1 MATAQFKLSDGQI
14 ISAKIAGEQPTARE
28 MEKLRAVHPGAIY
41 EAPNAAPPEM
51 ATAQSV
57 ANPVGAFARNLQD
70 KLFFNRGNEFSAGV
84 QALPALIPGG
94 QSFSDAY
101 SANMAG
107 LNQEQANLYANNPTA
122 AQASEIA
129 GLSIPAFGLGGLLS
143 KAPMA
148 ISMASDI
155 AAKKFMPRLLSNAV
169 AGGSIAAAESVP
181 FDIGRSESLQDIPGN
196 IAQGATTNALLG
208 GIGGGA
214 LPEVFSAGG
223 SLLKSLP
230 KAKDIAPAITGG
242 DLFPQQASNKV
253 IDRFK
258 TLLSDSDLTESELV
272 GLLQAGGPKSI
283 PADASRTM
291 LGELDALVNQPGK
304 AKDIAIPLLERRS
317 IEQADDLL
325 SDFGKPGRA
334 DSIRSLEASRKEI
347 SSPLYN
353 KAFDNGVPHTPEL
366 EDIFNDL
373 ESAFPNV
380 WKEAAQIGRTSAI
393 ADGIPIDDLLDRSV
407 RGQTR
412 PTLEGWHSIKK
423 RLDKV
428 IKTNY
433 LPDGDPELAIAA
445 QKFRNKILKTIEAP
459 DMAPE
464 YGEARKLWAGTNS
477 AQDLIDEFKTFKT
490 MKPSDFDLKW
500 NKLSP
505 EDQEIAMIG
514 ITETLN
520 DMVGTGSMTGDA
532 TQVFYNINMQK
543 KLKELLSNEQFE
555 NLAKKIKILRTQ
567 QLAMKVDPTRSAAT
581 ASRLATQAEQGGI
594 IDDVANATVN
604 AVAGNPANSAST
616 ITRMLGGIKKKL
628 GFSPNL
634 TREQRDELAG
644 YLLEQDVNKV
654 KQFLTQVIRRTQPAN
669 LGAPGLLLNP
679 VVGTQVA
686 PSLLGASTAPSLS
699 NQQ

>member
-14 ISAKIAGEQPTARE
+14 ISAKIAGEQPTAIE

-148 ISMASDI
+148 INMASDI

-230 KAKDIAPAITGG
+230 KAKDIVPAITGG

-258 TLLSDSDLTESELV
+258 SLLSDSDLTESELV
-272 GLLQAGGPKSI
+272 GLLQTGGPKSI

-304 AKDIAIPLLERRS
+304 AKDMAIPLLERRS

-347 SSPLYN
+347 ASPLYN
-353 KAFDNGVPHTPEL
+353 KAFDNGVPHTAEL
-366 EDIFNDL
+366 EDIFQDI
-373 ESAFPNV
+373 ERSFPNA
-380 WKEAAQIGRTSAI
+380 WKQAKNEGLIAGRANRE
-393 ADGIPIDDLLDRSV
+393 PVDDLLDQAID
-407 RGQTR
+407 GTER
-412 PTLEGWHSIKK
+412 PTLRGWQAVKEHLDDVERGLRISGKNKQANNVKK
-423 RLDKV
+423 FNNRLLTELDQAS
-428 IKTNY
+428 
-433 LPDGDPELAIAA
+433 PEF
-445 QKFRNKILKTIEAP
+445 K
-459 DMAPE
+459 
-464 YGEARKLWAGTNS
+464 EARNLWSGTKN

-616 ITRMLGGIKKKL
+616 IARMLGGIKKKL

>member
-1 MATAQFKLSDGQI
+1 MITQERKLSAEELAALGI
-14 ISAKIAGEQPTARE
+14 KNATSTAT
-28 MEKLRAVHPGAIY
+28 
-41 EAPNAAPPEM
+41 PPEM

-101 SANMAG
+101 SSNMAG

-129 GLSIPAFGLGGLLS
+129 GLSIPAVGVGGLLS

-155 AAKKFMPRLLSNAV
+155 VAKKFMPRLLSNTV

-181 FDIGRSESLQDIPGN
+181 FSVGRSESLQDIPGN
-196 IAQGATTNALLG
+196 VAQDATTAALFG
-208 GIGGGA
+208 GAGGGA
-214 LPEVFSAGG
+214 LPEVFRAGG

-230 KAKDIAPAITGG
+230 KVKDIVPAITGG
-242 DLFPQQASNKV
+242 DLFPQQASKKV

-258 TLLSDSDLTESELV
+258 SLLGDSDMTEAEL
-272 GLLQAGGPKSI
+272 LADMRAQGPKSI
-283 PADASRTM
+283 PADASRAM
-291 LGELDALVNQPGK
+291 RGELDALVNQPGR
-304 AKDIAIPLLERRS
+304 AEDMAMPILERRS
-317 IEQADDLL
+317 IEQAEDLL

-334 DSIRSLEASRKEI
+334 DNIRSLEASRKEI

-366 EDIFNDL
+366 EDIFQDI
-373 ESAFPNV
+373 ERSFPGT
-380 WKEAAQIGRTSAI
+380 WKQAKNEGLIAGRANRE
-393 ADGIPIDDLLDRSV
+393 PVDDLLDQAID
-407 RGQTR
+407 GTER
-412 PTLEGWHSIKK
+412 PTLRGWQAVKENLDDVESELRTKGKNKQANNVKK
-423 RLDKV
+423 FNNRLLTELDQAS
-428 IKTNY
+428 
-433 LPDGDPELAIAA
+433 PEF
-445 QKFRNKILKTIEAP
+445 K
-459 DMAPE
+459 
-464 YGEARKLWAGTNS
+464 EARNLWSGTKN

-490 MKPSDFDLKW
+490 MRPSDFDLKW

-520 DMVGTGSMTGDA
+520 DIVGTGSMTGDA
-532 TQVFYNINMQK
+532 TQVFYNINIQK

-567 QLAMKVDPTRSAAT
+567 QLAMKVDPLRTSGT
-581 ASRLATQAEQGGI
+581 ASRQATQAEQGGLI
-594 IDDVANATVN
+594 SEAANVGINTVS
-604 AVAGNPANSAST
+604 GNPATASNAAM
-616 ITRMLGGIKKKL
+616 RLLGSLGRKL
-628 GFSPNL
+628 GFQPNL
-634 TREQRDELAG
+634 SREQRDELAG

-686 PSLLGASTAPSLS
+686 PSLLGAITAPSLS
-699 NQQ
+699 NQ

>member
-1 MATAQFKLSDGQI
+1 MITQERKLSAEELAALGI
-14 ISAKIAGEQPTARE
+14 ENATSTAT
-28 MEKLRAVHPGAIY
+28 
-41 EAPNAAPPEM
+41 PPEM

-129 GLSIPAFGLGGLLS
+129 GLSIPAVGVGGLLS

-155 AAKKFMPRLLSNAV
+155 VAKKWLPRLLSNTV
-169 AGGSIAAAESVP
+169 AGGSIAAAESLP
-181 FDIGRSESLQDIPGN
+181 FAVGRSESLQDIPGN
-196 IAQGATTNALLG
+196 VAQDATTAALLG
-208 GIGGGA
+208 GAGGGA
-214 LPEVFSAGG
+214 LPEVFRAGG

-230 KAKDIAPAITGG
+230 KVKDIVPAITGG
-242 DLFPQQASNKV
+242 DLFPQQASKKV

-258 TLLSDSDLTESELV
+258 SLLGDSDMTEAEL
-272 GLLQAGGPKSI
+272 LADMRAQGPKSI
-283 PADASRTM
+283 PADASRAM
-291 LGELDALVNQPGK
+291 RGELDALVNQPGR
-304 AKDIAIPLLERRS
+304 AEDMAMPILERRS
-317 IEQADDLL
+317 IEQAEDLL

-334 DSIRSLEASRKEI
+334 DNIRSLEASRKEI

-366 EDIFNDL
+366 EDIFQDI
-373 ESAFPNV
+373 ERSFPGT
-380 WKEAAQIGRTSAI
+380 WKQAKNEGLIAGRANRE
-393 ADGIPIDDLLDRSV
+393 PVDDLLDQAID
-407 RGQTR
+407 GTER
-412 PTLEGWHSIKK
+412 PTLRGWQAVKENLDDVESELRTKGKNKQANNVKK
-423 RLDKV
+423 FNNRLLTELDQAS
-428 IKTNY
+428 
-433 LPDGDPELAIAA
+433 PEF
-445 QKFRNKILKTIEAP
+445 K
-459 DMAPE
+459 
-464 YGEARKLWAGTNS
+464 EARNLWSGTKN

-490 MKPSDFDLKW
+490 MRPSDFDLKW

-532 TQVFYNINMQK
+532 TQVFYNINIQK
-543 KLKELLSNEQFE
+543 KLKELLSNEQYE

-567 QLAMKVDPTRSAAT
+567 QLAMKVDPTRTSGT
-581 ASRLATQAEQGGI
+581 ASRQATQAEQGGLI
-594 IDDVANATVN
+594 SEAANMGINTVS
-604 AVAGNPANSAST
+604 GNPATASNAAM
-616 ITRMLGGIKKKL
+616 RLLGSLGRKL
-628 GFSPNL
+628 GFQPNL
-634 TREQRDELAG
+634 SREQRNELAG

>member
-1 MATAQFKLSDGQI
+1 MITQERKLSAEELAALGI
-14 ISAKIAGEQPTARE
+14 ENATSTAT
-28 MEKLRAVHPGAIY
+28 
-41 EAPNAAPPEM
+41 PPEM

-70 KLFFNRGNEFSAGV
+70 KLFFNRGDEFSAGV

-129 GLSIPAFGLGGLLS
+129 GLSIPAVGVGGLLS

-155 AAKKFMPRLLSNAV
+155 VAKKWLPRLLSNTV
-169 AGGSIAAAESVP
+169 AGGSIAAAESLP
-181 FDIGRSESLQDIPGN
+181 FAVGRSESLQDIPGN
-196 IAQGATTNALLG
+196 VAQDATTAALLG
-208 GIGGGA
+208 GAGGGA
-214 LPEVFSAGG
+214 LPEVFRAGG

-230 KAKDIAPAITGG
+230 KVKDIVPAITGG
-242 DLFPQQASNKV
+242 DLFPQQASKKV

-258 TLLSDSDLTESELV
+258 SLLGDSDMTEAEL
-272 GLLQAGGPKSI
+272 LADMRAQGPKSI
-283 PADASRTM
+283 PADASRAM
-291 LGELDALVNQPGK
+291 RGELDALVNQPGR
-304 AKDIAIPLLERRS
+304 AEDMAMPILERRS
-317 IEQADDLL
+317 IEQAEDLL

-334 DSIRSLEASRKEI
+334 DNIRSLEASRKEI

-366 EDIFNDL
+366 EDIFQDI
-373 ESAFPNV
+373 ERSFPGT
-380 WKEAAQIGRTSAI
+380 WKQAKNEGLIAGRANRE
-393 ADGIPIDDLLDRSV
+393 PVDDLLDQAID
-407 RGQTR
+407 GTER
-412 PTLEGWHSIKK
+412 PTLRGWQAVKENLDDVESELRTKGKNKQANNVKK
-423 RLDKV
+423 FNNRLLTELDQAS
-428 IKTNY
+428 
-433 LPDGDPELAIAA
+433 PEF
-445 QKFRNKILKTIEAP
+445 K
-459 DMAPE
+459 
-464 YGEARKLWAGTNS
+464 EARNLWSGTKN

-490 MKPSDFDLKW
+490 MRPSDFDLKW

-532 TQVFYNINMQK
+532 TQVFYNINIQK
-543 KLKELLSNEQFE
+543 KLKELLSNEQYE

-567 QLAMKVDPTRSAAT
+567 QLAMKVDPTRTSGT
-581 ASRLATQAEQGGI
+581 ASRQATQAEQGGLI
-594 IDDVANATVN
+594 SEAANMGINTVS
-604 AVAGNPANSAST
+604 GNPATASNAAM
-616 ITRMLGGIKKKL
+616 RLLGSLGRKL
-628 GFSPNL
+628 GFQPNL
-634 TREQRDELAG
+634 SREQRDELAG

-699 NQQ
+699 NQR

>member
-1 MATAQFKLSDGQI
+1 MRNRDLTPEELAALG
-14 ISAKIAGEQPTARE
+14 GE
-28 MEKLRAVHPGAIY
+28 
-41 EAPNAAPPEM
+41 NAAPPEM

-101 SANMAG
+101 SSNMAG

-129 GLSIPAFGLGGLLS
+129 GLSIPAFGVGGLLS

-148 ISMASDI
+148 MNIAADI

-181 FDIGRSESLQDIPGN
+181 FSVGRSESLQDIPGN
-196 IAQGATTNALLG
+196 VAQDATTAALF
-208 GIGGGA
+208 GGA
-214 LPEVFSAGG
+214 GSAVLPEVFRQAGRVA
-223 SLLKSLP
+223 SSLP
-230 KAKDIAPAITGG
+230 NPKNIVPAITGSP
-242 DLFPQQASNKV
+242 LFPQQASNKV

-258 TLLSDSDLTESELV
+258 GLLDDSDLTESELV

-283 PADASRTM
+283 PADASRAM
-291 LGELDALVNQPGK
+291 RGELDALVNQPGR
-304 AKDIAIPLLERRS
+304 AEDMAMPILERRS
-317 IEQADDLL
+317 IEQAEDLL

-334 DSIRSLEASRKEI
+334 DSITALETGRKKI
-347 SSPLYN
+347 ASPLYN
-353 KAFDNGVPHTPEL
+353 KAFEKGVPHTPEL

-380 WKEAAQIGRTSAI
+380 WKEATQVGRTSAI

-407 RGQTR
+407 RGKTR

-423 RLDKV
+423 RLDRV
-428 IKTNY
+428 IKINY

-445 QKFRNKILKTIEAP
+445 QKIRKKILKTIEAP

-464 YGEARKLWAGTNS
+464 YGKARKLWAGTNS

-490 MKPSDFDLKW
+490 MRPSDFDLKW

-520 DMVGTGSMTGDA
+520 DIVGTGSMTGDA
-532 TQVFYNINMQK
+532 TQVFYNINIQK

-567 QLAMKVDPTRSAAT
+567 QLAMKVDPLRTSGT
-581 ASRLATQAEQGGI
+581 ASRQATQAEQGGLI
-594 IDDVANATVN
+594 SEAANVGINTVS
-604 AVAGNPANSAST
+604 GNPATASNAAM
-616 ITRMLGGIKKKL
+616 RLLGSLGRKL
-628 GFSPNL
+628 GFQPNL

>member
-1 MATAQFKLSDGQI
+1 MITQERKLSAEELAALGI
-14 ISAKIAGEQPTARE
+14 KNATSTAT
-28 MEKLRAVHPGAIY
+28 
-41 EAPNAAPPEM
+41 PPEM

-101 SANMAG
+101 SSNMAG

-129 GLSIPAFGLGGLLS
+129 GLSIPAVGVGGLLS

-155 AAKKFMPRLLSNAV
+155 VAKKFMPRLLSNTV

-181 FDIGRSESLQDIPGN
+181 FSVGRSESLQDIPGN
-196 IAQGATTNALLG
+196 VAQDATTAALFG
-208 GIGGGA
+208 GAGGGA
-214 LPEVFSAGG
+214 LPEVFRAGG

-230 KAKDIAPAITGG
+230 KVKDIVPAITGG
-242 DLFPQQASNKV
+242 DLFPQQASKKV

-258 TLLSDSDLTESELV
+258 SLLGDSDMTEAEL
-272 GLLQAGGPKSI
+272 LADMRAQGPKSI
-283 PADASRTM
+283 PADASRAM
-291 LGELDALVNQPGK
+291 RGELDALVNQPGR
-304 AKDIAIPLLERRS
+304 AEDMAMPILERRS
-317 IEQADDLL
+317 IEQAEDLL

-334 DSIRSLEASRKEI
+334 DNIRSLEASRKEI

-366 EDIFNDL
+366 EDIFQDI
-373 ESAFPNV
+373 ERSFPGT
-380 WKEAAQIGRTSAI
+380 WKQAKNEGLIAGRANRE
-393 ADGIPIDDLLDRSV
+393 PVDDLLDQAID
-407 RGQTR
+407 GTER
-412 PTLEGWHSIKK
+412 PTLRGWQAVKENLDDVESELRTKGKNKQANNVKK
-423 RLDKV
+423 FNNRLLTELDQAS
-428 IKTNY
+428 
-433 LPDGDPELAIAA
+433 PEF
-445 QKFRNKILKTIEAP
+445 K
-459 DMAPE
+459 
-464 YGEARKLWAGTNS
+464 EARNLWSGTKN

-490 MKPSDFDLKW
+490 MRPSDFDLKW

-520 DMVGTGSMTGDA
+520 DIVGTGSMTGDA
-532 TQVFYNINMQK
+532 TQVFYNINIQK

-567 QLAMKVDPTRSAAT
+567 QLAMKVDPLRTSGT
-581 ASRLATQAEQGGI
+581 ASRQATQAEQGGLI
-594 IDDVANATVN
+594 SEAANVGINTVS
-604 AVAGNPANSAST
+604 GNPATASNAAM
-616 ITRMLGGIKKKL
+616 RLLGSLGRKL
-628 GFSPNL
+628 GFQPNL
-634 TREQRDELAG
+634 SREQRDELAG

-686 PSLLGASTAPSLS
+686 PSLLGASTAPLLS

>member
-1 MATAQFKLSDGQI
+1 MITQERKLSAEELAALGI
-14 ISAKIAGEQPTARE
+14 KNATSTAT
-28 MEKLRAVHPGAIY
+28 
-41 EAPNAAPPEM
+41 PPEM

-101 SANMAG
+101 SSNMAG

-129 GLSIPAFGLGGLLS
+129 GLSIPAVGVGGLLS

-155 AAKKFMPRLLSNAV
+155 VAKKFMPRLLSNTV

-181 FDIGRSESLQDIPGN
+181 FSVGRSESLQDIPGN
-196 IAQGATTNALLG
+196 VAQDATTAALFG
-208 GIGGGA
+208 GAGGGA
-214 LPEVFSAGG
+214 LPEVFRAGG

-230 KAKDIAPAITGG
+230 KVKDIVPAITGG
-242 DLFPQQASNKV
+242 DLFPQQASKKV

-258 TLLSDSDLTESELV
+258 SLLGDSDMTEAEL
-272 GLLQAGGPKSI
+272 LADMRAQGPKSI
-283 PADASRTM
+283 PADASRAM
-291 LGELDALVNQPGK
+291 RGELDALVNQPGR
-304 AKDIAIPLLERRS
+304 AEDMAMPILERRS
-317 IEQADDLL
+317 IEQAEDLL

-334 DSIRSLEASRKEI
+334 DNIRSLEASRKEI

-366 EDIFNDL
+366 EDIFQDI
-373 ESAFPNV
+373 ERSFPGT
-380 WKEAAQIGRTSAI
+380 WKQAKNEGLIAGRANRE
-393 ADGIPIDDLLDRSV
+393 PVDDLLDQAID
-407 RGQTR
+407 GTER
-412 PTLEGWHSIKK
+412 PTLRGWQAVKENLDDVESELRTKGKNKQANNVKK
-423 RLDKV
+423 FNNRLLTELDQAS
-428 IKTNY
+428 
-433 LPDGDPELAIAA
+433 PEF
-445 QKFRNKILKTIEAP
+445 K
-459 DMAPE
+459 
-464 YGEARKLWAGTNS
+464 EARNLWSGTKN

-490 MKPSDFDLKW
+490 MRPSDFDLKW

-520 DMVGTGSMTGDA
+520 DIVGTGSMTGDA
-532 TQVFYNINMQK
+532 TQVFYNINIQK

-567 QLAMKVDPTRSAAT
+567 QLAMKVDPLRTSGT
-581 ASRLATQAEQGGI
+581 ASRQATQAEQGGLI
-594 IDDVANATVN
+594 SEAANVGINTVS
-604 AVAGNPANSAST
+604 GNPATASNAAM
-616 ITRMLGGIKKKL
+616 RLLGSLGRKL
-628 GFSPNL
+628 GFQPNL
-634 TREQRDELAG
+634 SREQRDELAG

-699 NQQ
+699 NQR

>member
-1 MATAQFKLSDGQI
+1 MITQERKLSAEELAALGI
-14 ISAKIAGEQPTARE
+14 KNATSTAT
-28 MEKLRAVHPGAIY
+28 
-41 EAPNAAPPEM
+41 PPEM

-101 SANMAG
+101 SSNMAG

-129 GLSIPAFGLGGLLS
+129 GLSIPAVGVGGLLS

-155 AAKKFMPRLLSNAV
+155 VAKKFMPRLLSNTV

-181 FDIGRSESLQDIPGN
+181 FSVGRSESLQDIPGN
-196 IAQGATTNALLG
+196 VAQDATTAALFG
-208 GIGGGA
+208 GAGGGA
-214 LPEVFSAGG
+214 LPEVFRAGG

-230 KAKDIAPAITGG
+230 KVKDIVPAITGG
-242 DLFPQQASNKV
+242 DLFPQQASKKV

-258 TLLSDSDLTESELV
+258 SLLGDSDMTEAEL
-272 GLLQAGGPKSI
+272 LADMRAQGPKSI
-283 PADASRTM
+283 PADASRAM
-291 LGELDALVNQPGK
+291 RGELDALVNQPGR
-304 AKDIAIPLLERRS
+304 AEDMAMPILERRS
-317 IEQADDLL
+317 IEQAEDLL

-334 DSIRSLEASRKEI
+334 DNIRSLEASRKEI

-366 EDIFNDL
+366 EDIFQDI
-373 ESAFPNV
+373 ERSFPGT
-380 WKEAAQIGRTSAI
+380 WKQAKNEGLIAGRANRE
-393 ADGIPIDDLLDRSV
+393 PVDDLLDQAID
-407 RGQTR
+407 GTER
-412 PTLEGWHSIKK
+412 PTLRGWQAVKENLDDVESELRTKGKNKQANNVKK
-423 RLDKV
+423 FNNRLLTELDQAS
-428 IKTNY
+428 
-433 LPDGDPELAIAA
+433 PEF
-445 QKFRNKILKTIEAP
+445 K
-459 DMAPE
+459 
-464 YGEARKLWAGTNS
+464 EARNLWSGTKN

-490 MKPSDFDLKW
+490 MRPSDFDLKW

-520 DMVGTGSMTGDA
+520 DIVGTGSMTGDA
-532 TQVFYNINMQK
+532 TQVFYNINIQK

-567 QLAMKVDPTRSAAT
+567 QLAMKVDPTRTSGT
-581 ASRLATQAEQGGI
+581 ASRQATQAEQGGLI
-594 IDDVANATVN
+594 SEAANVGINTVS
-604 AVAGNPANSAST
+604 GNPATASNAAM
-616 ITRMLGGIKKKL
+616 RLLGSLGRKL
-628 GFSPNL
+628 GFQPNL
-634 TREQRDELAG
+634 SREQRDELAG

-699 NQQ
+699 NQR

>member
-1 MATAQFKLSDGQI
+1 MRNRDLTPEELAALGGENAT
-14 ISAKIAGEQPTARE
+14 
-28 MEKLRAVHPGAIY
+28 
-41 EAPNAAPPEM
+41 PPEM

-101 SANMAG
+101 SSNMAG
-107 LNQEQANLYANNPTA
+107 LNQEQANLYANNPIA

-155 AAKKFMPRLLSNAV
+155 AAKKFMPRLLSNAIG
-169 AGGSIAAAESVP
+169 GGSIAAAESVP
-181 FDIGRSESLQDIPGN
+181 FAVGRSESLQDIPGN
-196 IAQGATTNALLG
+196 VAQDATTNALLG
-208 GIGGGA
+208 GAGGGA
-214 LPEVFSAGG
+214 LPEVFRAGG
-223 SLLKSLP
+223 NIVKSLP
-230 KAKDIAPAITGG
+230 KAKDILPAITGSR
-242 DLFPQQASNKV
+242 LFPNQASKKV

-258 TLLSDSDLTESELV
+258 SLLGDSDMTEAELLADMRAQ
-272 GLLQAGGPKSI
+272 GDKST
-283 PADASRTM
+283 PADSSRAM
-291 LGELDALVNQPGK
+291 RGELDALVNQPGG
-304 AKDIAIPLLERRS
+304 AEDMAMPILERRS
-317 IEQADDLL
+317 IEQAEDLL

-334 DSIRSLEASRKEI
+334 DNIRALEASRIEL

-366 EDIFNDL
+366 EDIFQDI
-373 ESAFPNV
+373 ERSFPGT
-380 WKEAAQIGRTSAI
+380 WKQAKNEGLIAGRANRE
-393 ADGIPIDDLLDRSV
+393 PVDDLLDQAID
-407 RGQTR
+407 GTER
-412 PTLEGWHSIKK
+412 PTLRGWQAVKENLDDVESELRTKGKNKQANNVKK
-423 RLDKV
+423 FNNRLLTELDQAS
-428 IKTNY
+428 
-433 LPDGDPELAIAA
+433 PEF
-445 QKFRNKILKTIEAP
+445 K
-459 DMAPE
+459 
-464 YGEARKLWAGTNS
+464 EARNLWSGTKN
-477 AQDLIDEFKTFKT
+477 AQDLIDEFQTFKT
-490 MKPSDFDLKW
+490 MRPSNFDLKW

-520 DMVGTGSMTGDA
+520 EMVGAGSMTGDA
-532 TQVFYNINMQK
+532 TQVFYNINIQK
-543 KLKELLSNEQFE
+543 KLRELLSNEQFA

-567 QLAMKVDPTRSAAT
+567 QLAMKVDPLRTSGT
-581 ASRLATQAEQGGI
+581 ASRQATQAEQGGLI
-594 IDDVANATVN
+594 SEAANVGINTVS
-604 AVAGNPANSAST
+604 GNPATASNAAM
-616 ITRMLGGIKKKL
+616 RLLGSLGRKL
-628 GFSPNL
+628 GFQPNL
-634 TREQRDELAG
+634 SREQRNELAG
-644 YLLEQDVNKV
+644 YLLEQDQVKV
-654 KQFLTQVIRRTQPAN
+654 KRFLEQVIKRTQPAN

>member
-1 MATAQFKLSDGQI
+1 MITQERKLSAEELAALGI
-14 ISAKIAGEQPTARE
+14 ENATSTAT
-28 MEKLRAVHPGAIY
+28 
-41 EAPNAAPPEM
+41 PPEM

-122 AQASEIA
+122 AQASGIT

-148 ISMASDI
+148 ISMAADI

-181 FDIGRSESLQDIPGN
+181 FSVGRSESLQDIPGN
-196 IAQGATTNALLG
+196 VAQDATTAALFG
-208 GIGGGA
+208 GAGGGA
-214 LPEVFSAGG
+214 LPEVFRAGG

-230 KAKDIAPAITGG
+230 KVKDIVPAITGG
-242 DLFPQQASNKV
+242 DLFPQQASKKV

-258 TLLSDSDLTESELV
+258 SLLGDSDMTEAEL
-272 GLLQAGGPKSI
+272 LADMRAQGPKSI
-283 PADASRTM
+283 PADASRAM
-291 LGELDALVNQPGK
+291 RGELDALVNQPGR
-304 AKDIAIPLLERRS
+304 AEDMAMPILERRS
-317 IEQADDLL
+317 IEQAEDLL

-334 DSIRSLEASRKEI
+334 DNIRSLEASRKEI

-366 EDIFNDL
+366 EDIFQDI
-373 ESAFPNV
+373 ERSFPGT
-380 WKEAAQIGRTSAI
+380 WKQAKNEGLIAGRANRE
-393 ADGIPIDDLLDRSV
+393 PVDDLLDQAID
-407 RGQTR
+407 GTER
-412 PTLEGWHSIKK
+412 PTLRGWQAVKENLDDVESELRTKGKNKQANNVKK
-423 RLDKV
+423 FNNRLLTELDQAS
-428 IKTNY
+428 
-433 LPDGDPELAIAA
+433 PEF
-445 QKFRNKILKTIEAP
+445 K
-459 DMAPE
+459 
-464 YGEARKLWAGTNS
+464 EARNLWSGTKN

-490 MKPSDFDLKW
+490 MRPSDFDLKW

-532 TQVFYNINMQK
+532 TQVFYNINIQK
-543 KLKELLSNEQFE
+543 KLKELLSNEQYE

-567 QLAMKVDPTRSAAT
+567 QLAMKVDPTRTSGT
-581 ASRLATQAEQGGI
+581 ASRQATQAEQGGLI
-594 IDDVANATVN
+594 SEAANMGINTVS
-604 AVAGNPANSAST
+604 GNPATASNAAM
-616 ITRMLGGIKKKL
+616 RLLGSLGRKL
-628 GFSPNL
+628 GFQPNL
-634 TREQRDELAG
+634 SREQRNELAG

-699 NQQ
+699 NQR

>member
-1 MATAQFKLSDGQI
+1 MITQERKLSAEELAALGI
-14 ISAKIAGEQPTARE
+14 ENATSTAT
-28 MEKLRAVHPGAIY
+28 
-41 EAPNAAPPEM
+41 PPEM

-70 KLFFNRGNEFSAGV
+70 KLFFNRGDEFSAGV

-101 SANMAG
+101 SSNMAG

-129 GLSIPAFGLGGLLS
+129 GLSIPAVGVGGLLS

-155 AAKKFMPRLLSNAV
+155 VAKKWLPRLLSNTV
-169 AGGSIAAAESVP
+169 AGGSIAAAESLP
-181 FDIGRSESLQDIPGN
+181 FAVGRSESLQDIPGN
-196 IAQGATTNALLG
+196 VAQDATTAALLG
-208 GIGGGA
+208 GAGGGA
-214 LPEVFSAGG
+214 LPEVFRAGG

-230 KAKDIAPAITGG
+230 KVKDIVPAITGG
-242 DLFPQQASNKV
+242 DLFPQQASKKV

-258 TLLSDSDLTESELV
+258 SLLGDSDMTEAEL
-272 GLLQAGGPKSI
+272 LADMRAQGPKSI
-283 PADASRTM
+283 PADASRAM
-291 LGELDALVNQPGK
+291 RGELDALVNQPGR
-304 AKDIAIPLLERRS
+304 AEDMAMPILERRS
-317 IEQADDLL
+317 IEQAEDLL

-334 DSIRSLEASRKEI
+334 DNIRSLEASRKEI

-366 EDIFNDL
+366 EDIFQDI
-373 ESAFPNV
+373 ERSFPGT
-380 WKEAAQIGRTSAI
+380 WKQAKNEGLIAGRANRE
-393 ADGIPIDDLLDRSV
+393 PVDDLLDQAID
-407 RGQTR
+407 GTER
-412 PTLEGWHSIKK
+412 PTLRGWQAVKENLDDVESELRTKGKNKQANNVKK
-423 RLDKV
+423 FNNRLLTELDQAS
-428 IKTNY
+428 
-433 LPDGDPELAIAA
+433 PEF
-445 QKFRNKILKTIEAP
+445 K
-459 DMAPE
+459 
-464 YGEARKLWAGTNS
+464 EARNLWSGTKN

-532 TQVFYNINMQK
+532 TQVFYNINIQK
-543 KLKELLSNEQFE
+543 KLKELLSNEQYE

-567 QLAMKVDPTRSAAT
+567 QLAMKVDPLRTSGT
-581 ASRLATQAEQGGI
+581 ASRQATQAEQGGLI
-594 IDDVANATVN
+594 SEAANVGINTVS
-604 AVAGNPANSAST
+604 GNPATASNAAM
-616 ITRMLGGIKKKL
+616 RLLGSLGRKL
-628 GFSPNL
+628 GFQPNL
-634 TREQRDELAG
+634 SREQRNELAG

-699 NQQ
+699 NQR

>member
-1 MATAQFKLSDGQI
+1 MITQERKLSAEELAALGI
-14 ISAKIAGEQPTARE
+14 KNATSTAT
-28 MEKLRAVHPGAIY
+28 
-41 EAPNAAPPEM
+41 PPEM

-101 SANMAG
+101 SSNMAG

-129 GLSIPAFGLGGLLS
+129 GLSIPAVGVGGLLS

-155 AAKKFMPRLLSNAV
+155 VAKKFMPRLLSNTV

-181 FDIGRSESLQDIPGN
+181 FSVGRSESLQDIPGN
-196 IAQGATTNALLG
+196 VAQDATTAALFG
-208 GIGGGA
+208 GAGGGA
-214 LPEVFSAGG
+214 LPEVFRAGG

-230 KAKDIAPAITGG
+230 KVKDIVPAITGG
-242 DLFPQQASNKV
+242 DLFPQQASKKV

-258 TLLSDSDLTESELV
+258 SLLGDSDMTEAEL
-272 GLLQAGGPKSI
+272 LADMRAQGPKSI
-283 PADASRTM
+283 PADASRAM
-291 LGELDALVNQPGK
+291 RGELDALVNQPGR
-304 AKDIAIPLLERRS
+304 AEDMAMPILERRS
-317 IEQADDLL
+317 IEQAEDLL

-334 DSIRSLEASRKEI
+334 DNIRSLEASRKEI

-366 EDIFNDL
+366 EDIFQDI
-373 ESAFPNV
+373 ERSFPGT
-380 WKEAAQIGRTSAI
+380 WKQAKNEGLIAGRANRE
-393 ADGIPIDDLLDRSV
+393 PVDDLLDQAID
-407 RGQTR
+407 GTER
-412 PTLEGWHSIKK
+412 PTLRGWQAVKENLDDVESELRTKGKNKQANNVKK
-423 RLDKV
+423 FNNRLLTELDQAS
-428 IKTNY
+428 
-433 LPDGDPELAIAA
+433 PEF
-445 QKFRNKILKTIEAP
+445 K
-459 DMAPE
+459 
-464 YGEARKLWAGTNS
+464 EARNLWSGTKN

-490 MKPSDFDLKW
+490 MRPSDFDLKW

-520 DMVGTGSMTGDA
+520 DIVGTGSMTGDA
-532 TQVFYNINMQK
+532 TQVFYNINIQK

-567 QLAMKVDPTRSAAT
+567 QLAMKVDPLRTSGT
-581 ASRLATQAEQGGI
+581 ASRQATQAEQGGLI
-594 IDDVANATVN
+594 SEAANVGINTVS
-604 AVAGNPANSAST
+604 GNPATASNAAM
-616 ITRMLGGIKKKL
+616 RLLGSLGRKL
-628 GFSPNL
+628 GFQPNL
-634 TREQRDELAG
+634 SREQRDELAG

>member
-1 MATAQFKLSDGQI
+1 MITQERKLSAEELAALGI
-14 ISAKIAGEQPTARE
+14 KNATSTAT
-28 MEKLRAVHPGAIY
+28 
-41 EAPNAAPPEM
+41 PPEM

-101 SANMAG
+101 SSNMAG

-129 GLSIPAFGLGGLLS
+129 GLSIPAVGVGGLLS

-181 FDIGRSESLQDIPGN
+181 FSVGRSESLQDIPGN
-196 IAQGATTNALLG
+196 VAQDATTAALFG
-208 GIGGGA
+208 GAGGGA
-214 LPEVFSAGG
+214 LPEVFRAGG

-230 KAKDIAPAITGG
+230 KVKDIVPAITGG
-242 DLFPQQASNKV
+242 DLFPQQASKKV

-258 TLLSDSDLTESELV
+258 SLLGDSDMTEAEL
-272 GLLQAGGPKSI
+272 LADMRAQGPKSI
-283 PADASRTM
+283 PADASRAM
-291 LGELDALVNQPGK
+291 RGELDALVNQPGR
-304 AKDIAIPLLERRS
+304 AEDMAMPILERRS
-317 IEQADDLL
+317 IEQAEDLL

-334 DSIRSLEASRKEI
+334 DNIRSLEASRKEI

-366 EDIFNDL
+366 EDIFQDI
-373 ESAFPNV
+373 ERSFPGT
-380 WKEAAQIGRTSAI
+380 WKQAKNEGLIAGRANRE
-393 ADGIPIDDLLDRSV
+393 PVDDLLDQAID
-407 RGQTR
+407 GTER
-412 PTLEGWHSIKK
+412 PTLRGWQAVKENLDDVESELRTKGKNKQANNVKK
-423 RLDKV
+423 FNNRLLTELDQAS
-428 IKTNY
+428 
-433 LPDGDPELAIAA
+433 PEF
-445 QKFRNKILKTIEAP
+445 K
-459 DMAPE
+459 
-464 YGEARKLWAGTNS
+464 EARNLWSGTKN

-490 MKPSDFDLKW
+490 MRPSDFDLKW

-520 DMVGTGSMTGDA
+520 DIVGTGSMTGDA
-532 TQVFYNINMQK
+532 TQVFYNINIQK

-567 QLAMKVDPTRSAAT
+567 QLAMKVDPLRTSGT
-581 ASRLATQAEQGGI
+581 ASRQATQAEQGGLI
-594 IDDVANATVN
+594 SEAANVGINTVS
-604 AVAGNPANSAST
+604 GNPATASNAAM
-616 ITRMLGGIKKKL
+616 RLLGSLGRKL
-628 GFSPNL
+628 GFQPNL
-634 TREQRDELAG
+634 SREQRDELAG

-699 NQQ
+699 NQR

>member
-1 MATAQFKLSDGQI
+1 MITQERKLSAEELAALGI
-14 ISAKIAGEQPTARE
+14 ENATSTAT
-28 MEKLRAVHPGAIY
+28 
-41 EAPNAAPPEM
+41 PPEM

-70 KLFFNRGNEFSAGV
+70 KLFFNRGDEFSAGV

-129 GLSIPAFGLGGLLS
+129 GLSIPAVGVGGLLS

-155 AAKKFMPRLLSNAV
+155 VAKKWLPRLLSNTV
-169 AGGSIAAAESVP
+169 AGGSIAAAESLP
-181 FDIGRSESLQDIPGN
+181 FAVGRSESLQDIPGN
-196 IAQGATTNALLG
+196 VAQDATTAALLG
-208 GIGGGA
+208 GAGGGA
-214 LPEVFSAGG
+214 LPEVFRAGG

-230 KAKDIAPAITGG
+230 KVKDIVPAITGG
-242 DLFPQQASNKV
+242 DLFPQQASKKV

-258 TLLSDSDLTESELV
+258 SLLGDSDMTEAEL
-272 GLLQAGGPKSI
+272 LADMRAQGPKSI
-283 PADASRTM
+283 PADASRAM
-291 LGELDALVNQPGK
+291 RGELDALVNQPGR
-304 AKDIAIPLLERRS
+304 AEDMAMPILERRS
-317 IEQADDLL
+317 IEQAEDLL

-334 DSIRSLEASRKEI
+334 DNIRSLEASRKEI

-366 EDIFNDL
+366 EDIFQDI
-373 ESAFPNV
+373 ERSFPGT
-380 WKEAAQIGRTSAI
+380 WKQAKNEGLIAGRANRE
-393 ADGIPIDDLLDRSV
+393 PVDDLLDQAID
-407 RGQTR
+407 GTER
-412 PTLEGWHSIKK
+412 PTLRGWQAVKENLDDVESELRTKGKNKQANNVKK
-423 RLDKV
+423 FNNRLLTELDQAS
-428 IKTNY
+428 
-433 LPDGDPELAIAA
+433 PEF
-445 QKFRNKILKTIEAP
+445 K
-459 DMAPE
+459 
-464 YGEARKLWAGTNS
+464 EARNLWSGTKN

-490 MKPSDFDLKW
+490 MRPSDFDLKW

-532 TQVFYNINMQK
+532 TQVFYNINIQK
-543 KLKELLSNEQFE
+543 KLKELLSNEQYE

-567 QLAMKVDPTRSAAT
+567 QLAMKVDPTRTSGT
-581 ASRLATQAEQGGI
+581 ASRQATQAEQGGLI
-594 IDDVANATVN
+594 SEAANMGINTVS
-604 AVAGNPANSAST
+604 GNPATASNAAM
-616 ITRMLGGIKKKL
+616 RLLGSLGRKL
-628 GFSPNL
+628 GFQPNL
-634 TREQRDELAG
+634 SREQRNELAG

-699 NQQ
+699 NQR